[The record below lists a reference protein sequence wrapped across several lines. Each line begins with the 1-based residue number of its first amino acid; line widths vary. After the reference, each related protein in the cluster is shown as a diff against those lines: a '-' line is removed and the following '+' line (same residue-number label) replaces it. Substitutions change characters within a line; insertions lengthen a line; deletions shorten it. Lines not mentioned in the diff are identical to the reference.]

1 VGYASGKATRNSEA
15 LCLSTAHRKY
25 SARKGTIHSSRLYPH
40 FQPQGAF
47 MNIAIT
53 TTASTLDSKIFC
65 EFAKTPYL
73 LIVNVDT
80 MACTPILHIC
90 AAGSDRGLARM
101 VLEHRCEAV
110 ITGKLSEEAFELLA
124 DDGVTRYVAA
134 DMSALAALEAME
146 RLELELIRN
155 SDGSTTCAGSHH
167 KHL

>member
-1 VGYASGKATRNSEA
+1 
-15 LCLSTAHRKY
+15 
-25 SARKGTIHSSRLYPH
+25 
-40 FQPQGAF
+40 
-47 MNIAIT
+47 MNIAVT
-53 TTASTLDSKIFC
+53 TNGSTLDSKIFC

-73 LIVNVDT
+73 LIVDVDT
-80 MACTPILHIC
+80 MTCTPIVHIC
-90 AAGSDRGLARM
+90 ASGSDEDLARL

-124 DDGVTRYVAA
+124 DDGVTRYIAA

-155 SDGSTTCAGSHH
+155 PDGSTTCAGDHH